1 MVLTVSGLSKS
12 HGSRTLFSDVTFRLS
27 PGRRIALVGA
37 NGVGKTTILEIVV
50 GLQDA
55 DRGEVSRPKDYR
67 IGYLPQE
74 LTEAWTD
81 TVLHE
86 VMRGAGDVL
95 ALEAELRQLEAR
107 MGESAADS
115 PEHGRAV
122 ERYGEVQS
130 RYETLGG
137 YQIEADA
144 RRILGGLGFTTVD
157 MDRPLKEMSGG
168 WQMRAVLARLL
179 LQEPDVLI
187 LDEPTNH
194 LDVDSVAWLEQQLAS
209 WPGAILFVSHD
220 RDFIDAVAERVVEIA
235 WGTASEYVG
244 GFAEFVVAREE
255 RLAVLEASA
264 ARQAKEIAKVE
275 RFIERFRYKA
285 TKARQVQ
292 SRIKTLE
299 KLDRIEV
306 PKDEDLKLK
315 FAFPEPPRSSRLVI
329 EIVDATV
336 GYDDT
341 PILTG
346 VNLAV
351 ERGQKLAL
359 VGPNGAGKST
369 LLKAI
374 LGELPPLSGTA
385 TLGANVDVAY
395 FAQHHVDALDLNRTV
410 EQEFRHKVGAQP
422 KNRNMRTVLGSF
434 GFSGDAVDRLVGDL
448 SGGERTRLALA
459 ETMCNPVNLL
469 VLDEPTN
476 HLDLPSCDVLEDALR
491 AYPGTVLLVS
501 HDRYL
506 IRNTVDELVVVRDG
520 KVVHHGEVD
529 EAVLSPGTPRLAAR
543 SGADVAPA
551 ATARPGQGAGGSR
564 RSSGKGTGGGTG
576 NGDGAS
582 NGSGPGGSGP
592 KSKAQRRAE
601 AEVRKTSGRKTRDLR
616 KNVDKLERQATKAEA
631 ELAELEGRL
640 ADPEVYADKDLM
652 NDLIDRHETM
662 KRRYDRVMLEWEQA
676 SEALELA
683 QAKA

>member
-1 MVLTVSGLSKS
+1 MLTVSGLAKS
-12 HGSRTLFSDVTFRLS
+12 HGARTLFTDVTFRLS

-37 NGVGKTTILEIVV
+37 NGVGKTTILEIVM
-50 GLQDA
+50 GLQHPDS
-55 DRGEVSRPKDYR
+55 GEVSHPKDYR

-86 VMRGAGDVL
+86 VMRGAGDIL
-95 ALEAELRQLEAR
+95 ELEAELRRLEAA
-107 MGESAADS
+107 MGEAGAD
-115 PEHGRAV
+115 HDRVV
-122 ERYGEVQS
+122 ERYGEAQS

-144 RRILGGLGFTTVD
+144 RRILGGLGFTAAD
-157 MDRPLKEMSGG
+157 MDRPLREMSGG

-179 LQEPDVLI
+179 LQQPDVLV

-209 WPGAILFVSHD
+209 WPGALLFVSHD

-235 WGTASEYVG
+235 WGTSSEYVG

-255 RLAVLEASA
+255 RLASLEAAA
-264 ARQAKEIAKVE
+264 ARQAKEIERVE

-299 KLDRIEV
+299 KLERIEV
-306 PKDEDLKLK
+306 PKVDDLKLK
-315 FAFPEPPRSSRLVI
+315 FAFPDPPRSSRLVI
-329 EIVDATV
+329 EITDASMGYPDDRTGAPVLAGVDLV
-336 GYDDT
+336 
-341 PILTG
+341 
-346 VNLAV
+346 V

-369 LLKAI
+369 LLRTI
-374 LGELPPLSGTA
+374 MGELEPLAGTA
-385 TLGANVDVAY
+385 KLGANVDIAY

-410 EQEFRHKVGAQP
+410 EQEFRHTVGAQP
-422 KNRNMRTVLGSF
+422 KNRNIRTVLGSF

-506 IRNTVDELVVVRDG
+506 IRNTMEELVVVRDG
-520 KVVHHGEVD
+520 TVVHHHEVD
-529 EAVLSPGTPRLAAR
+529 ESVLTPGTPVLAAR
-543 SGADVAPA
+543 STAKPQSQ
-551 ATARPGQGAGGSR
+551 ATVDEGRG
-564 RSSGKGTGGGTG
+564 SSGGGRRRH
-576 NGDGAS
+576 
-582 NGSGPGGSGP
+582 
-592 KSKAQRRAE
+592 QRRIEAEARNNDSSRKARDLRKKVSRLEDRAGKAE
-601 AEVRKTSGRKTRDLR
+601 AEVGE
-616 KNVDKLERQATKAEA
+616 LERQ
-631 ELAELEGRL
+631 L
-640 ADPEVYADKDLM
+640 ADPEVYADKSLM
-652 NDLIDRHETM
+652 NELIDRHETA
-662 KRRYDRVMLEWEQA
+662 KRRADRLLAEWEEA
-676 SEALELA
+676 STALERA
-683 QAKA
+683 EARS